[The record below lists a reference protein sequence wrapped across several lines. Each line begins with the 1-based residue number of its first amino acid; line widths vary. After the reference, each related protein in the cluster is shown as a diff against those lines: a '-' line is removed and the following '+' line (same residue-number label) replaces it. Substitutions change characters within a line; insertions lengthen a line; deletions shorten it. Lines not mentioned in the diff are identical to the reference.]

1 MSEEEALNKALID
14 ALAAA
19 PAVVALV
26 GTRVFDQV
34 PKDATWPYVEI
45 GDMRAVPDGGGCA
58 AGQEIFV
65 TLTAHSKAVGQREA
79 RAIVG
84 ALRTALHEQA
94 LAMPA
99 PFALV
104 EGEVVAA
111 FTRRNATNPEI
122 SEGLVSYRA
131 LVEG

>member
-34 PKDATWPYVEI
+34 PKNATWPYVEI

-65 TLTAHSKAVGQREA
+65 ALTVHSKAVGQREA
-79 RAIVG
+79 RAVAG
-84 ALRTALHEQA
+84 ALRAALHEQP
-94 LAMPA
+94 LVMPA
-99 PFALV
+99 PFTLV
-104 EGEVVAA
+104 DGEVVAVL
-111 FTRRNATNPEI
+111 TRRNERNPEI